1 MYELEWSVDDQ
12 ARQQLEDAVSACEVQ
27 LSEAEKQKAECR
39 EMGKKV
45 AENLKH
51 QLAEL
56 NIAYNNAIVIL
67 SEKKKEFAELLT
79 QSAEESKKQLEQ
91 FKTNV
96 EEKVKRVGESMETLK
111 NFSAKLKQTPYEEIH
126 RAVVQTR
133 LTSKFFA
140 DSSLPELSCGYFKNS
155 IDLNEL
161 GKVQYARLNE
171 ALKTLRKHKSLKGK
185 LGLSNVILI
194 EGQRNSKALVENAGL
209 SVGEKVHSTMYPQ
222 TARAKNN
229 YFAINSYKAAVK
241 GKATPRRHKTS
252 KIQGKTTIKDSMTP
266 SSKENCGNSTKYE
279 TIGTQDA
286 SRKEIPKS
294 EVEIKTTR
302 EFSNE
307 MITSLNTGRESLIY
321 RGNDLTGTRI
331 NEETL
336 KESKRSLIKIL
347 DPTSNE
353 IARRDLK
360 DILENASN
368 DLKTVNYKAPTNKR
382 NASHGKTRASKS
394 NALSK
399 KSSRGNKQTK
409 SRVST
414 NRAVP
419 KKKHV
424 KNKATTS
431 F

>member
-1 MYELEWSVDDQ
+1 M
-12 ARQQLEDAVSACEVQ
+12 
-27 LSEAEKQKAECR
+27 
-39 EMGKKV
+39 
-45 AENLKH
+45 
-51 QLAEL
+51 
-56 NIAYNNAIVIL
+56 AYNNAIVIL
-67 SEKKKEFAELLT
+67 SEKKKEFTELLT
-79 QSAEESKKQLEQ
+79 QSAEESKKLLEQ

-96 EEKVKRVGESMETLK
+96 EEKMKRVGESVETLK
-111 NFSAKLKQTPYEEIH
+111 NFLANLKQTPYEDIH
-126 RAVVQTR
+126 RTIIQTKVA
-133 LTSKFFA
+133 SKFFA
-140 DSSLPELSCGYFKNS
+140 DLSLPELSCGCFKNS

-161 GKVQYARLNE
+161 GRIQYAKLNE

-185 LGLSNVILI
+185 LGLSNIILV
-194 EGQRNSKALVENAGL
+194 EGQRNSKVFMENAGL
-209 SVGEKVHSTMYPQ
+209 STGEKTHSTMYPQ
-222 TARAKNN
+222 TARSKNN

-279 TIGTQDA
+279 TIGTQDV
-286 SRKEIPKS
+286 SKKEIPKS

-302 EFSNE
+302 ELSNE

-336 KESKRSLIKIL
+336 KENKRSIIKIL

-360 DILENASN
+360 DILESAGN
-368 DLKTVNYKAPTNKR
+368 DLKAVNYKVPNNKR

-414 NRAVP
+414 NRAIP